1 MLAEAICLS
10 VFRNSILLLCAAV
23 LIGCGS
29 GTGGNSAQDPGKPKD
44 NGPAKETKITFAA
57 VGDMMISRGVART
70 IDREGGDPLVLF
82 SGMKDIFTAT
92 DFNFGNLESPVSGND
107 SRVGKGLVFN
117 ARKKDIEGLVKYNFK
132 IVNLA
137 NNHALDQ
144 GAAGLAYTQQYLT
157 EKGIL
162 YTGVGA
168 NLDEAWK
175 HKVIEVK
182 GVKVAFIGAA
192 YSSINDN
199 GSVRNNFV
207 ARIDEVDRLK
217 ASIQKARAESD
228 YVVVTMHAGIEYVR
242 NPHQPQI
249 DFARA
254 AIDGGADIVI
264 GAHPHWIQTF
274 EKYKDKYIFYSL
286 GNFIFD
292 QLPQDRKEG
301 LVLNIT
307 LVKNEGGAREKP
319 ETKFEKIEMVP
330 VLIERMGVPRPATD
344 AEAKVIFK
352 KFNAPEPV
360 LKN

>member
-1 MLAEAICLS
+1 MIMAT
-10 VFRNSILLLCAAV
+10 LLIAT
-23 LIGCGS
+23 GCGS
-29 GTGGNSAQDPGKPKD
+29 GTGGNSAQDPSKPKD

-70 IDREGGDPLVLF
+70 IDREGGDPLVIF

-107 SRVGKGLVFN
+107 TRVGKGLVFN
-117 ARKKDIEGLVKYNFK
+117 ARKKDIDGLVKYNFK

-144 GAAGLAYTQQYLT
+144 GTAGLTYTQQFLK
-157 EKGIL
+157 EKGIEFV
-162 YTGVGA
+162 GVGA
-168 NLDEAWK
+168 NRDEAWK
-175 HKVIEVK
+175 HKIVDVK
-182 GVKVAFIGAA
+182 GVKVGFIGAS

-199 GSVRNNFV
+199 GSVRNEFV

-217 ASIQKARAESD
+217 ASVQKARAESD

-254 AIDGGADIVI
+254 AIDAGADIVI

-307 LVKNEGGAREKP
+307 LAKNEGGTLDKP
-319 ETKFEKIEMVP
+319 QTKSEKIEMIP
-330 VLIERMGVPRPATD
+330 VLIERMGVPRPATE
-344 AEAKVIFK
+344 AEAKVIFR

-360 LKN
+360 LK